1 MLRFFIILLLLFSST
16 RADARDR
23 LWIVGSSTVYP
34 FVTSAAEHFGRRT
47 DFRTPIVEATGTG
60 GGIKLFCQA
69 VETNSPDMVN
79 ASRKIKDSEV
89 ELCKKNG
96 VNNIIPIN
104 IGLDGI
110 AIANSVKSE
119 HYRLTRPQ
127 LFLSMAKQVPIGG
140 KLVDN
145 PYTKWSD
152 IDKSLPNHAIE
163 IYGPPPTSGTRDAF
177 VELVMHKACEHLP
190 EFEAAYPDKKLRT
203 QMCGAVREDG
213 LFQEAGENDN
223 LLIQKLVS
231 NPLAM
236 GIFGYSFLEENT
248 DKVQGSHI
256 DGVEPTFANVSG
268 GIYPITRPLYIYA
281 KGEHI
286 GKIAGMQEFMKELT
300 REATIGEEGY
310 LTEKGLIP
318 LPADKRENL
327 RKSIGL

>member
-1 MLRFFIILLLLFSST
+1 MLRFFVILFLLFTS
-16 RADARDR
+16 ANAHARDR

-47 DFRTPIVEATGTG
+47 EFRTPIIEATGTG

-69 VETNSPDMVN
+69 VDTNSPDMVN

-89 ELCKKNG
+89 ELCKNNG
-96 VNNIIPIN
+96 VNQIIPMN

-110 AIANSVKSE
+110 AIANSIKSE
-119 HYRLTRPQ
+119 HYRFTRKQ
-127 LFLSMAKQVPIGG
+127 LFLALAKQVPIDG
-140 KLVDN
+140 KIVEN
-145 PYTKWSD
+145 PYKKWSD
-152 IDKSLPNHAIE
+152 IDGTLSDNSIE
-163 IYGPPPTSGTRDAF
+163 VYGPPPTSGTRDAF
-177 VELVMHKACEHLP
+177 VELVMHPSCEHLP

-231 NPLAM
+231 NPIAI

-268 GIYPITRPLYIYA
+268 GLYPITRPLYVYA

-286 GKIAGMQEFMKELT
+286 GKVGGMQEFIKELT
-300 REATIGEEGY
+300 REATIGDEGY

-318 LPADKRENL
+318 LPAAKRETL
-327 RKSIGL
+327 RKGLGF